1 MDWAE
6 KEVASLELSK
16 KLKELGFPQN
26 REGWYWIKTTYP
38 VKWILAII
46 LDGIW
51 LSVRNYIVIKDEVI
65 EEIIKAPTNSE
76 LGEWLPPLLKIKDFI
91 FFLVITQEFVGGEYE
106 WRIYYAFD
114 EVYSST
120 ILNNSSHWD
129 LTEANA
135 RAKTVIWLKE
145 NGYITFNQ
153 GDKNNAQPRQQ
164 A

>member
-16 KLKELGFPQN
+16 KLKELGFPQK
-26 REGWYWIKTTYP
+26 EPGWFWYANITN
-38 VKWILAII
+38 A
-46 LDGIW
+46 
-51 LSVRNYIVIKDEVI
+51 NYRLIFLEEFNEKIDKDMEDY
-65 EEIIKAPTNSE
+65 IKAYTNSE

-91 FFLVITQEFVGGEYE
+91 FFLVITKEFVGGEYE

-114 EVYSST
+114 EIYSST

-135 RAKTVIWLKE
+135 RAKTVIWLREK
-145 NGYITFNQ
+145 GYITFNQ
-153 GDKNNAQPRQQ
+153 EDKNNAQPRQ
-164 A
+164 